1 MSLKR
6 FATILILLYVFTC
19 ISAAATNRPNILFIL
34 ADDLGYGDVAC
45 YNPEAKAPTPHL
57 DALARQGM
65 RFTDAHS
72 PSTVCTPTRYS
83 LLTGRMAFRTGKGGV
98 FTGVG
103 GPCLI
108 KPARLTLGGMLKE
121 QGYVTAMFG
130 KWHIGMTFY
139 DQDGKPINQGGM
151 TGVKRID
158 YTRPAT
164 GAPIQRGF
172 DQFYGTVSCP
182 TTDWLYAYV
191 DGDRIPVPPTG
202 LLDKTDLPK
211 HPYANDNRRGTIA
224 PNFDLEEVDL
234 VFLKKSQAF
243 LRNHVRKDPDKPFFL
258 FHSMQAVHLPSFPAD
273 PFKGKTKAGPHGDF
287 IFEMDWIVGELMK
300 TLDELDLTNNTIV
313 MFGSDNGPEVPTVI
327 AMRRDHQHDGAR
339 PWRGVKRDQWEGG
352 HRTPFIVR
360 WPGKVKAGTVCDE
373 PLSLTDVFATCAA
386 IVGATLPN
394 DAAED
399 SFNMLPVLL
408 GTQGKQRVRPYLLQ
422 QTWTLMMS
430 IRQGDW
436 KLLDHKGSGGNNYE
450 RDGEWGLKQYAIAD
464 TDPDAPGQLYN
475 LADDPGETINV
486 YSKHPEIVTRL
497 KALLEEAKTSGRSAP
512 KRRTGGMGF
521 TVPGSLV
528 TNKTY

>member
-1 MSLKR
+1 MKL
-6 FATILILLYVFTC
+6 ATRSMLILLSVFTGFS
-19 ISAAATNRPNILFIL
+19 SAADKQPNILFIL

-45 YNPEAKAPTPHL
+45 YNPEAKAATPHL
-57 DALARQGM
+57 DALAREGM

-108 KPARLTLGGMLKE
+108 EPERLTLGGMLKKR
-121 QGYVTAMFG
+121 GYTTAMFG

-139 DQDGKPINQGGM
+139 DSDGKPINQGGLK
-151 TGVKRID
+151 GVKRID
-158 YTRPAT
+158 YARPAT

-172 DQFYGTVSCP
+172 EQFYGTVSCP

-202 LLDKTDLPK
+202 LLDKTHLPK
-211 HPYANDNRRGTIA
+211 HPYANDNRRGMIA
-224 PNFDLEEVDL
+224 PDFDVEEVDL

-243 LRNHVRKDPDKPFFL
+243 LRKHVKQNPEKPFFL

-273 PFKGKTKAGPHGDF
+273 AFKGKTQAGPHGDF
-287 IFEMDWIVGELMK
+287 IFEMDWIVGELMN
-300 TLDELDLTNNTIV
+300 TLDELGIADNTLV

-360 WPGKVKAGTVCDE
+360 WPGKVKAGIVCDE
-373 PLSLTDVFATCAA
+373 PLNLTDVFATCAA
-386 IVGATLPN
+386 IVGAKLPN

-408 GTQGKQRVRPYLLQ
+408 GTQGKQRVRPYLIQ
-422 QTWTLMMS
+422 QTWSLKMS
-430 IRQGDW
+430 LRKGDW
-436 KLLDHKGSGGNNYE
+436 KLLDHKGSGGSNYE

-464 TDPDAPGQLYN
+464 TDPEAPGQLYN
-475 LADDPGETINV
+475 LARDPGETINV
-486 YSKHPEIVTRL
+486 YSKHPEIVAEL
-497 KALLEEAKTSGRSAP
+497 KALLEEAKTSGRTAP
-512 KRRTGGMGF
+512 ER
-521 TVPGSLV
+521 
-528 TNKTY
+528 